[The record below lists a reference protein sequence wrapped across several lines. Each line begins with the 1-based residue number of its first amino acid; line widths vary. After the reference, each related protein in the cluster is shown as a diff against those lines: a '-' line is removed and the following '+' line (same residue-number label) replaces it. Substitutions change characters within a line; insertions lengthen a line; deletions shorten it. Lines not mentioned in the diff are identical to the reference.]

1 MTGPHSRSLLFAD
14 VSGSTTLYE
23 KLGDRAALDAVES
36 VVALL
41 RRSVE
46 AHRGHV
52 VKTIGDEVMACFAD
66 ADAAMQAASDMQT
79 HVAALPPFGETRLG
93 IRVGFHH
100 GAVIEEDGDYFGDAV
115 NTAARMAGLAK
126 SGQIITTAATVA
138 ALSPLLRQ
146 STRELAAL
154 SVKGKQAE
162 VAVCEVLWE
171 TGDDLTM
178 MAAGAPPVAAEAV
191 LRVMH
196 DGRVIEMGD
205 ALPTLQM
212 GRDAAHPIVI
222 ADRMASRLH
231 GRIERRGD
239 RYYYA
244 DLSTNGT
251 YVTMDGDAETVV
263 RRDQVML
270 RGRGRLCFGHSGA
283 DAGAEVVVFEL
294 VSRPKG

>member
-79 HVAALPPFGETRLG
+79 RVAALPPFGETRLG